1 VKRFSNLPVKTLY
14 ANGKFPSQPFADA
27 QQYPGRIVSAW
38 DAVATVNLSKLEG
51 QHRTKSMDQTNSAD
65 DSEISILY
73 HYFSPD
79 DVVSAIHFGELAE
92 GLVRCGWKVN
102 AFPTVWGCRDD
113 SRRFSSRETWHGVT
127 IKRIWRPR
135 FRQASSSG
143 RILNAIWMIVS
154 WSLLALRRDCSPDV
168 LLIGTDPIFSLLVAR
183 FWKFVKP
190 QTRIVHWCFDL
201 YPEAAIVDGLIRE
214 DGTVAKL
221 SKHLLRPA
229 YAACS
234 MVADLGPC
242 MARRLRE
249 YPCTNRLETL
259 VPWALDEQENVMDP
273 DLIERGRIFGAA
285 RLAVLYSGSFGRAHG
300 YDEILDLATLLMPED
315 VRFAFS
321 IRGNLESELRDAVKR
336 RSLVIP
342 FVPFAKASELP
353 SRLACADVHVVAL
366 RPEWTGTV
374 VPSKFFGALSA
385 GRPVLFSGSS
395 DSSIAQWIRDYKVG
409 WVLNSSNIAAVAT
422 ELLQY
427 ADSPQEQ
434 KAMREHCFA
443 VYRQCFSR
451 DVQIERWNERL
462 RSLLSNATSEFSE

>member
-1 VKRFSNLPVKTLY
+1 MPVKPHY
-14 ANGKFPSQPFADA
+14 VNGEHLRRPGADV
-27 QQYPGRIVSAW
+27 QQYPGEISSARG
-38 DAVATVNLSKLEG
+38 DIATINPSSPGG
-51 QHRTKSMDQTNSAD
+51 QHGANSMDHTNPAD
-65 DSEISILY
+65 SFEISVLY

-79 DVVSAIHFGELAE
+79 DVVSAVLFGELAE
-92 GLVRCGWKVN
+92 GLVRHGWKVS

-113 SRRFSSRETWHGVT
+113 SKRFFNRETWHGVT

-135 FRQASSSG
+135 FRQSSSSG

-154 WSLLALRRDCSPDV
+154 WSLLALRPDCSPDV
-168 LLIGTDPIFSLLVAR
+168 LLIGTDPILSLLVAR

-201 YPEAAIVDGLIRE
+201 YPEAAIANGLIRE

-221 SKHLLRPA
+221 FKHVLRPA
-229 YAACS
+229 YTACS

-249 YPCTNRLETL
+249 YPCANRLETL
-259 VPWALDEQENVMDP
+259 VPWALDEPENPMDP
-273 DLIERGRIFGAA
+273 DLLERGKIFGEA
-285 RLAVLYSGSFGRAHG
+285 RLALLYSGSFGRAHS
-300 YDEILDLATLLMPED
+300 YDEILDLATLLTTED

-321 IRGNLESELRDAVKR
+321 IRGNRESELRDAVKQ
-336 RSLVIP
+336 RSLVLP

-409 WVLNSSNIAAVAT
+409 WVLNSGNISAVAT

-427 ADSPQEQ
+427 AYSPEEQ

-443 VYRQCFSR
+443 V
-451 DVQIERWNERL
+451 
-462 RSLLSNATSEFSE
+462 